1 MELDKI
7 IQETVMKTLRIHQEK
22 EEPDARVIEK
32 KQQEK
37 QKENK

>member
-7 IQETVMKTLRIHQEK
+7 IQETVKKTLGIHQEK
-22 EEPDARVIEK
+22 EERDARVIGK